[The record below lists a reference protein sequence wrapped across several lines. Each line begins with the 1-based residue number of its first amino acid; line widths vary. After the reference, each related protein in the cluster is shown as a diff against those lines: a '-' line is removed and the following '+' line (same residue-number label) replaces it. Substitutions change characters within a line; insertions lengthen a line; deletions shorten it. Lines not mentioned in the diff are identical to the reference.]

1 MIVRDTKPTQP
12 LVNIETL
19 PFGSYIL
26 YNELIGVIFPYRRFR
41 HEIEYTSFAI
51 HLLTDS
57 ELSFSGSTTVF
68 DVPKG
73 TKVLPIKIKTIEY
86 EAIERNPYDYG

>member
-26 YNELIGVIFPYRRFR
+26 YNGLIGIIFPYRQFR
-41 HEIEYTSFAI
+41 YELEYTSFRI

-57 ELSFSGSTTVF
+57 ELSFSGSMTVF
-68 DVPKG
+68 DVQKG

-86 EAIERNPYDYG
+86 EVIENG

>member
-1 MIVRDTKPTQP
+1 MIVRDAKLTQP

-26 YNELIGVIFPYRRFR
+26 YNGLIGIIFPYRRF
-41 HEIEYTSFAI
+41 HDETEYTPFTI
-51 HLLTDS
+51 HLLKDA
-57 ELSFSGSTTVF
+57 ELSLSGDTSVF

-73 TKVLPIKIKTIEY
+73 TKVLPVKIKTIEY
-86 EAIERNPYDYG
+86 EVIENG